1 MEFGK
6 YNIDKKLVEA
16 LKKHGY
22 LTMTPVQSEILPRAL
37 KGESLIVKAKTGSGK
52 THSYLIPIL
61 NKLEK
66 SDEIQALIL
75 APTRELARQIYDFAR
90 TLNNDYKEVDILFLA
105 GGLQTSRHK
114 ERLATKPAL
123 IIATPGRLKALLIN
137 EDITSFK
144 SIHTVV
150 LDEGDMLLDSGFYGV
165 ISETLAALDNPTV
178 QLFSA
183 TIPQKLANLV
193 TLKTGVKSIIDIDKS
208 DKTSENVTHYLID
221 VHHQNRFEVVENFI
235 KHFNPYLLLVFCS
248 TNKEVLE
255 LYQYLS
261 AKGHKIGL
269 LTGELESRKRKAMF
283 RRVRNNEFQV
293 VVASDI
299 AARGIDIDDVSDVLS
314 VSFPFDLEFY
324 FHRAGRTGRL
334 DNKGNAYTLYD
345 HDDLDTIEKVEKLG
359 VHFTRLA
366 YKSGTFSNALK
377 RMSRPKAQS
386 ADEKELDVKIK
397 TAVAQTR
404 TKKVRPGYKKK
415 VKTAVERVKKA
426 HRRKMIKKSIREQ
439 RVERYKAQKG
449 GSHE

>member
-6 YNIDKKLVEA
+6 YNIDKRLVDT

-22 LTMTPVQSEILPRAL
+22 VTMTGVQSEILPRAL

-66 SDEIQALIL
+66 TEELQALIL

-90 TLNNDYKEVDILFLA
+90 VLNDDYKGVDILFLA

-114 ERLATKPAL
+114 ERLASKPAL

-150 LDEGDMLLDSGFYGV
+150 LDEGDMLLDSGFYDV

-193 TLKTGVKSIIDIDKS
+193 TLKTGVKTVIDIDRD
-208 DKTSENVTHYLID
+208 DKTSDNVTHHLID
-221 VHHQNRFEVVENFI
+221 VHHMNRFEVVESFI

-255 LYQYLS
+255 LYEFLS

-299 AARGIDIDDVSDVLS
+299 AARGIDIEHVSDVLS

-334 DNKGNAYTLYD
+334 ENKGNAYTLYD
-345 HDDLDTIEKVEKLG
+345 HDDLETVEKVEKLG
-359 VHFTRLA
+359 VKFTRLV
-366 YKSGTFSNALK
+366 YKGGAFSAVTKRISRKKALT
-377 RMSRPKAQS
+377 PE
-386 ADEKELDVKIK
+386 EKELNVKIK
-397 TAVAQTR
+397 TAVAETK

-415 VKTAVERVKKA
+415 VRTAVENVKRK

-439 RVERYKAQKG
+439 RVERYKAEKRRD
-449 GSHE
+449 S

>member
-1 MEFGK
+1 MG
-6 YNIDKKLVEA
+6 LVNTI
-16 LKKHGY
+16 LIKISGHFKKHS
-22 LTMTPVQSEILPRAL
+22 LPTMTGVQSEILPRAL

-66 SDEIQALIL
+66 TEELQALIL

-90 TLNNDYKEVDILFLA
+90 VLNDDYKGVDILFLA

-114 ERLATKPAL
+114 ERLANKPAL

-150 LDEGDMLLDSGFYGV
+150 LDEGDMLLDSGFYDV

-193 TLKTGVKSIIDIDKS
+193 TLKTGVKTVIDIDRD
-208 DKTSENVTHYLID
+208 DKTSDNVTHHLID
-221 VHHQNRFEVVENFI
+221 VHHMNRFEVVESFI

-255 LYQYLS
+255 LYEFLS

-299 AARGIDIDDVSDVLS
+299 AARGIDIEHVSDVLS

-324 FHRAGRTGRL
+324 FHRAGRTG
-334 DNKGNAYTLYD
+334 
-345 HDDLDTIEKVEKLG
+345 V
-359 VHFTRLA
+359 
-366 YKSGTFSNALK
+366 
-377 RMSRPKAQS
+377 
-386 ADEKELDVKIK
+386 
-397 TAVAQTR
+397 
-404 TKKVRPGYKKK
+404 
-415 VKTAVERVKKA
+415 
-426 HRRKMIKKSIREQ
+426 
-439 RVERYKAQKG
+439 
-449 GSHE
+449 

>member
-366 YKSGTFSNALK
+366 YKSGTFSNAPK

>member
-6 YNIDKKLVEA
+6 YNIDKKLVDV

-22 LTMTPVQSEILPRAL
+22 LNMTPVQSVILPKAL

-66 SDEIQALIL
+66 VNELQALIL
-75 APTRELARQIYDFAR
+75 APTRELARQIYEFAKQI
-90 TLNNDYKEVDILFLA
+90 NDDYKQVDILLLA

-123 IIATPGRLKALLIN
+123 LIATPGRLKALLIN

-165 ISETLAALDNPTV
+165 ISETLAALDNPVV

-193 TLKTGVKSIIDIDKS
+193 TFKTGVKNVIDIDRA
-208 DKTSENVTHYLID
+208 DKTSDNVTHFLID
-221 VHHQNRFEVVENFI
+221 VHHQNRFEVVEKFI
-235 KHFNPYLLLVFCS
+235 NHYHPYLLLVFCS
-248 TNKEVLE
+248 TNKEVLA
-255 LYQYLS
+255 LYEYLS
-261 AKGHKIGL
+261 ERNHKIGL

-283 RRVRNNEFQV
+283 RRVRNNEFRV

-299 AARGIDIDDVSDVLS
+299 AARGIDIEDVSDVLS

-334 DNKGNAYTLYD
+334 DNKGNAYSMYD
-345 HDDLDTIEKVEKLG
+345 HDDLDTVEKLEKLG
-359 VHFTRLA
+359 VSFTRLL
-366 YKSGTFSNALK
+366 YKGGQFSDAPKRESRKRAL
-377 RMSRPKAQS
+377 SP
-386 ADEKELDVKIK
+386 DEKELNVKIR
-397 TAVAQTR
+397 TAVAQAK
-404 TKKVRPGYKKK
+404 TKQVRPGYKKR
-415 VKTAVERVKKA
+415 VRTAVEKVKKE
-426 HRRKMIKKSIREQ
+426 HRRKLIKKAIREQ
-439 RVERYKAQKG
+439 KAERAKKEKG
-449 GSHE
+449 GSHG